1 MEIDK
6 IYQGDSLEVL
16 KTFEDNSIDCCV
28 TSPPYYALRDYG
40 ADGQIGLEETPEK
53 YIERLT
59 SVFMEVHRVLK
70 PNGTLWLNI
79 GDSYWGGGWCG
90 SELNEHSGE
99 IQKGSKGTYCGDTM
113 PACKGKVGAY
123 KPKDLIGVPWMLAF
137 SLRSA
142 GWYLRQDIIWC
153 LSGGVYV
160 WVKSKRGVSPMMIK
174 DLVRLDPKTVKLW
187 NGDKWVNVLG
197 YSESTDKEE
206 KIEIVL
212 RSGERIGCTGG
223 HKWVLKDGN
232 EVLAKNL
239 KIGDVIKTCTLPN
252 SSSHT
257 PSFMTKDLLWFL
269 GLYLAEGSLAD
280 DTIQIAL
287 NSNEVSMINR
297 IEDVAKHL
305 GGTCTHTIDGNKL
318 NVRIY
323 SQVLFATLHQYI
335 GGKNAKNKHLN
346 NICWSMP
353 NEWLKELIIGY
364 FDGDGHYD
372 KDNNRIRIGF
382 TRNYDFERDLRVLAS
397 RLGAELTLNTS
408 FSKIGDKSYPSFRG
422 EWRWCKPS
430 HLNSKD
436 KAEIVSIRKSRA
448 RHFYD
453 ISVDSEDH
461 LFSLASGVLTHN
473 CKPNPMPESVK
484 DRCTK
489 SHEYIFL
496 LSKSQKYYF
505 DYEAIQEEANPNY
518 ISKNIRFGGNKYGDN
533 DDPHFQIYSGNVYE
547 PKMKVRTQNNGYSKD
562 GGHRD
567 NSGGVGDYSKHGHT
581 KNCQYD
587 GQVPNTMHLKREEGI
602 KDEVYFVRNKRDV
615 WSINVKP
622 NKEAHFATYPPKLVS
637 TCILAGCPEGGVVL
651 DPFIGSGTTGIV
663 ANKLGRHYV
672 GIELNPEYVEMAERR
687 IGLEKSQLKLF

>member
-6 IYQGDSLEVL
+6 IYQGDSLDVL
-16 KTFEDNSIDCCV
+16 KTFEDNSVDCCV

-40 ADGQIGLEETPEK
+40 VDGQIGLEETPEK

-59 SVFMEVHRVLK
+59 EVFMEVHRVLK

-79 GDSYWGGGWCG
+79 GDSYNGSGGNHKEGQKNDTGFQGTLGVRCG
-90 SELNEHSGE
+90 G
-99 IQKGSKGTYCGDTM
+99 KGARVNGL
-113 PACKGKVGAY
+113 
-123 KPKDLIGVPWMLAF
+123 KPKDLIGIPWMLAF
-137 SLRSA
+137 SLRNA

-160 WVKSKRGVSPMMIK
+160 WVKSKKGVSPMMIK

-212 RSGERIGCTGG
+212 RSGERIGCSGG
-223 HKWVLKDGN
+223 HKWVLKDGK
-232 EVLAKNL
+232 EVMAKNL

-287 NSNEVSMINR
+287 NSNEVYMINR

-318 NVRIY
+318 NVRVY

-408 FSKIGDKSYPSFRG
+408 FSKIGDKSYPSFKG

-436 KAEIVSIRKSRA
+436 KAEIISIRKSRA

-453 ISVDSEDH
+453 ISVDSDDH

-473 CKPNPMPESVK
+473 CKPNPMPESVT

-496 LSKSQKYYF
+496 MSKSQKYYF
-505 DYEAIQEEANPNY
+505 DYEAIQEEATGYDGRKDTMMKGSKKYDAQIMPNQ
-518 ISKNIRFGGNKYGDN
+518 SVQSMAKN
-533 DDPHFQIYSGNVYE
+533 
-547 PKMKVRTQNNGYSKD
+547 
-562 GGHRD
+562 GHERWKFK
-567 NSGGVGDYSKHGHT
+567 S

-587 GQVPNTMHLKREEGI
+587 GQRPNSMHLKERQGWSN
-602 KDEVYFVRNKRDV
+602 EVYPVRNKRDV
-615 WSINVKP
+615 WTINTKP
-622 NKEAHFATYPPKLVS
+622 NKEAHFANIRPNLFQIVLLQDAQRAVLCLTHLWGVAQQVS
-637 TCILAGCPEGGVVL
+637 LQINLTGTMSVL
-651 DPFIGSGTTGIV
+651 NLIP
-663 ANKLGRHYV
+663 NMWKW
-672 GIELNPEYVEMAERR
+672 
-687 IGLEKSQLKLF
+687 LKGESV